1 MKNILLTFTGILI
14 ILSCLTGC
22 FKQDKM
28 ENINIAT
35 TIYPIEYV
43 TNRLYGE
50 NNTIESIYPRSSN
63 PTEYNITE
71 KQLKD
76 LHIKLDDDE
85 ALK

>member
-50 NNTIESIYPRSSN
+50 NNT
-63 PTEYNITE
+63 
-71 KQLKD
+71 
-76 LHIKLDDDE
+76 
-85 ALK
+85 